1 MGRPAEVT
9 AEVTIISGD
18 ALKAPPTRTGTSSQG
33 HWPAAE
39 LPFPLA
45 ASKEAA
51 RPQRLPGRE
60 ARDAD
65 RLPLSS
71 KDASG
76 VSSLCQAL

>member
-9 AEVTIISGD
+9 AGVTIISGD
-18 ALKAPPTRTGTSSQG
+18 ALKAPPTRTGTSSRG

-39 LPFPLA
+39 LPLPLA
-45 ASKEAA
+45 SGKEAA
-51 RPQRLPGRE
+51 RPQGLPGGE

-71 KDASG
+71 KDTGG
-76 VSSLCQAL
+76 VSSHCQAL